1 MSLCGVNKKLKQ
13 LVSIFLCFIIFFT
26 KMIKYFV
33 LSKRKMDAI
42 KDIKKIDK
50 EIDKQERTWAKR
62 FKMLFKCF
70 SCKSN

>member
-1 MSLCGVNKKLKQ
+1 
-13 LVSIFLCFIIFFT
+13 
-26 KMIKYFV
+26 
-33 LSKRKMDAI
+33 MDTI

-50 EIDKQERTWAKR
+50 EIDKQERTWSKR

>member
-1 MSLCGVNKKLKQ
+1 
-13 LVSIFLCFIIFFT
+13 
-26 KMIKYFV
+26 MIKYFV
-33 LSKRKMDAI
+33 ISKRKMDTI